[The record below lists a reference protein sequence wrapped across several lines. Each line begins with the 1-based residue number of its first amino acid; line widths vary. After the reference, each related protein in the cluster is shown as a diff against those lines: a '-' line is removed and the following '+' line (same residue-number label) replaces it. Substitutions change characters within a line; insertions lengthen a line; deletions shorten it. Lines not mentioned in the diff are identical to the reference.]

1 MIKINKVNVKV
12 IDKQTQVGNSRLEFK
27 ISGDNINYIVIN
39 TIRRVILSD
48 IPIYAF
54 NEFKIDKNN
63 SVFHNNYLKL
73 RLRNMV
79 IWNIDNTIDYFENDK
94 KDDIIK
100 ETIEEYEEDDVEL
113 DVDKTLK
120 SSTLKQLT
128 MYVNYKNKTENIVTV
143 TTDDAKFYYDQK
155 QMPSPYNVPIPL
167 VKLQPKQEIIFS
179 AITNIGTENMDAMY
193 SAVCVAAYKQKT
205 DNEFDFFLESRGQ
218 ITEQRILQVALINIE
233 KKLNNFIKLINE
245 KTFDDNELE
254 GIIVVNNEDHTM
266 GNLISRG
273 LQMHSNIDFAGYN
286 LPHPLAKKV
295 HLHYKLNKGNIKK
308 IIQDVVDYYVKLFGE
323 IKKNII

>member
-1 MIKINKVNVKV
+1 
-12 IDKQTQVGNSRLEFK
+12 
-27 ISGDNINYIVIN
+27 
-39 TIRRVILSD
+39 
-48 IPIYAF
+48 
-54 NEFKIDKNN
+54 
-63 SVFHNNYLKL
+63 
-73 RLRNMV
+73 MV

>member
-1 MIKINKVNVKV
+1 MIKINKVNIKI
-12 IDKQTQVGNSRLEFK
+12 IDNQTQLGNSRLEFK
-27 ISGDNINYIVIN
+27 ISGDNINYIVVN

-54 NEFKIDKNN
+54 NEFKFDKNN

-73 RLRNMV
+73 RLRNMP
-79 IWNIDNTIDYFENDK
+79 IWNIDNQIDYFENHK

-100 ETIEEYEEDDVEL
+100 ETVEEYEEDDVEL

-128 MYVNYKNKTENIVTV
+128 MYINYKNKTENIVTV

-155 QMPSPYNVPIPL
+155 QMSTPYNVSIPI

-179 AITNIGTENMDAMY
+179 AITNIGTETIDAMY
-193 SAVCVAAYKQKT
+193 SAVCVAAYKQKN

-218 ITEQRILQVALINIE
+218 VTEKRILEVALINIE
-233 KKLNNFIKLINE
+233 RKLSNFIKLINE

-254 GIIVVNNEDHTM
+254 GIIIVNNEDHTI

-273 LQMHSNIDFAGYN
+273 MQMNDNIDFAGYN
-286 LPHPLAKKV
+286 LPHPLANKV

-308 IIQDVVDYYVKLFGE
+308 IIQDVVDYYIKLFSE

>member
-54 NEFKIDKNN
+54 NEFKFDKNN

-73 RLRNMV
+73 RLRNMP